1 MTLLVEM
8 PDYGLEA
15 DIGCYQDVVKAC
27 RGAGV
32 PKEADRLQ
40 AIVDDMIKAQ
50 QADAGEADAYRQRRQ
65 RLSSASNS
73 NTTAAAAT
81 AAAAQH
87 KAESDGSAGEAPG
100 SPADN
105 E

>member
-32 PKEADRLQ
+32 PKEADKLQ

-65 RLSSASNS
+65 RLSSASS
-73 NTTAAAAT
+73 SAAAAT
-81 AAAAQH
+81 AAAAER
-87 KAESDGSAGEAPG
+87 KAESDASADEALRAPT
-100 SPADN
+100 N
-105 E
+105 T

>member
-40 AIVDDMIKAQ
+40 AIVNDMIKAQ
-50 QADAGEADAYRQRRQ
+50 QADAGKADAYRQRRQ
-65 RLSSASNS
+65 RLSSASS
-73 NTTAAAAT
+73 SAAAA
-81 AAAAQH
+81 ASQQR
-87 KAESDGSAGEAPG
+87 KADSDGGADEALRA
-100 SPADN
+100 PADN